1 MVKQYTDYIS
11 PSEYASL
18 LKKVKNRILIAQQHA
33 YYSANA
39 ELLRMYWD
47 VGEML
52 FASKSKDG
60 WGKKTLQRLANDLKN
75 DYSDIKGFSI
85 RNMQYMMQFYNEY
98 NKELTMCK
106 TDSIQIVQLNK
117 NTNSTEYTIA
127 QLPIAQLYKNTNS
140 AEYTIA
146 QLPAQNFNLPIVH
159 ISWTNNLILMQ
170 RVKDVKAR
178 YWYMVQCITSHWTV
192 EFLKEAIELDYYEQH
207 GALANNFQLTLPN
220 LEAEEVR
227 NSLKDPYLFDMVTF
241 TEKYDERDVELGL
254 VKHVEKFLMEMGA
267 GFAFLGRQYHIEVA
281 GDDYYLD
288 MLMYNTFMHRYMVV
302 ELKVTEFKPEY
313 VGKLNFYCS
322 AVDDILCREG
332 DNKTI
337 GLLLCKTKD
346 RIKAEYA
353 LRDINKPIGIS
364 DYKLGQA
371 LPKDLRSSLPS
382 IEEIEEE
389 LESF

>member
-1 MVKQYTDYIS
+1 MVKQNIDSIS
-11 PSEYASL
+11 SSEYASL
-18 LKKVKNRILIAQQHA
+18 LKNVKKRILIAQQHA

-52 FASKSKDG
+52 FTSKTNDG

-75 DYSDIKGFSI
+75 EYTDIKGFSI
-85 RNMQYMMQFYNEY
+85 RNMQCMMQFYNEY

-106 TDSIQIVQLNK
+106 M
-117 NTNSTEYTIA
+117 STSAIA
-127 QLPIAQLYKNTNS
+127 QLSVARLSQEINVDVQPITQPSVAQLTNS
-140 AEYTIA
+140 
-146 QLPAQNFNLPIVH
+146 NFSLPITHV
-159 ISWTNNLILMQ
+159 SWSNNLVLMQ
-170 RVKDVKAR
+170 KVKDIKAR
-178 YWYMVQCITSHWTV
+178 YWYMIQCISANWTRDY
-192 EFLKEAIELDYYEQH
+192 LKEAIELDYYKQH
-207 GALANNFQLTLPN
+207 GALANNFQLTLPKP
-220 LEAEEVR
+220 EAEEVR

-241 TEKYDERDVELGL
+241 TDKYDERDVELGL

-382 IEEIEEE
+382 LEEIEEE

>member
-1 MVKQYTDYIS
+1 MVKQNIDSIS
-11 PSEYASL
+11 SSEYASL
-18 LKKVKNRILIAQQHA
+18 LKNVKKRILIAQQHA

-52 FASKSKDG
+52 FTSKTKDG

-75 DYSDIKGFSI
+75 EYSDIKGFSI
-85 RNMQYMMQFYNEY
+85 RNMQCMMQFYNEY

-106 TDSIQIVQLNK
+106 MSTFAIAQPSVAQL
-117 NTNSTEYTIA
+117 TNSNFS
-127 QLPIAQLYKNTNS
+127 LPITH
-140 AEYTIA
+140 
-146 QLPAQNFNLPIVH
+146 V
-159 ISWTNNLILMQ
+159 SWSNNLILMQ
-170 RVKDVKAR
+170 KVKDIKAR
-178 YWYMVQCITSHWTV
+178 YWYMIQCISANWTRDY
-192 EFLKEAIELDYYEQH
+192 LKEAIELDYYKQH
-207 GALANNFQLTLPN
+207 GALANNFQLTLPKP
-220 LEAEEVR
+220 EAEEVR

-241 TEKYDERDVELGL
+241 TDKYDERDVELGL

-382 IEEIEEE
+382 LEEIEEE

>member
-1 MVKQYTDYIS
+1 
-11 PSEYASL
+11 
-18 LKKVKNRILIAQQHA
+18 
-33 YYSANA
+33 
-39 ELLRMYWD
+39 
-47 VGEML
+47 
-52 FASKSKDG
+52 
-60 WGKKTLQRLANDLKN
+60 
-75 DYSDIKGFSI
+75 
-85 RNMQYMMQFYNEY
+85 MMQFYNEY

-106 TDSIQIVQLNK
+106 MSASAIAQPSVAQLSQEFNVDVQPITQPSVAQL
-117 NTNSTEYTIA
+117 TNSNFS
-127 QLPIAQLYKNTNS
+127 LPITH
-140 AEYTIA
+140 
-146 QLPAQNFNLPIVH
+146 V
-159 ISWTNNLILMQ
+159 SWSNNLVLMQ
-170 RVKDVKAR
+170 KVKDIKAR
-178 YWYMVQCITSHWTV
+178 YWYMIQCISANWTRDY
-192 EFLKEAIELDYYEQH
+192 LKEAIELDYYKQH
-207 GALANNFQLTLPN
+207 GALANNFQLTLPKP
-220 LEAEEVR
+220 EAEEVR

-241 TEKYDERDVELGL
+241 TDKYDERDVELGL

-353 LRDINKPIGIS
+353 LRDINKPIDIS

-382 IEEIEEE
+382 LEEIEEE

>member
-1 MVKQYTDYIS
+1 MVMVKQNIDSIS
-11 PSEYASL
+11 SSEYASL
-18 LKKVKNRILIAQQHA
+18 LKNVKKRILIAQQHA

-52 FASKSKDG
+52 FTSKMKDG

-75 DYSDIKGFSI
+75 EYTDIKGFSI
-85 RNMQYMMQFYNEY
+85 RNMQCMMQFYNEY

-106 TDSIQIVQLNK
+106 MNASAIAQPSVAQLSQEINVDVQPITQPSVAQL
-117 NTNSTEYTIA
+117 TNSNFS
-127 QLPIAQLYKNTNS
+127 LPITH
-140 AEYTIA
+140 
-146 QLPAQNFNLPIVH
+146 V
-159 ISWTNNLILMQ
+159 SWSNNLVLMQ
-170 RVKDVKAR
+170 KVKDIKAR
-178 YWYMVQCITSHWTV
+178 YWYMIQCISANWTRDY
-192 EFLKEAIELDYYEQH
+192 LKEAIELDYYKQH
-207 GALANNFQLTLPN
+207 GALANNFQLTLPKP
-220 LEAEEVR
+220 EAEEVR

-241 TEKYDERDVELGL
+241 TDKYDERDVELGL

>member
-1 MVKQYTDYIS
+1 MVKQNIDSIS
-11 PSEYASL
+11 SSEYASL
-18 LKKVKNRILIAQQHA
+18 LKNVKKRILIAQQHA

-52 FASKSKDG
+52 FTSKTNDG

-75 DYSDIKGFSI
+75 EYTDIKGFSI
-85 RNMQYMMQFYNEY
+85 RNMQCMMQFYNEY

-106 TDSIQIVQLNK
+106 MSASAIAQPSVAQLSQEINVDIQPITQPSVAQL
-117 NTNSTEYTIA
+117 TNSNFS
-127 QLPIAQLYKNTNS
+127 LPITH
-140 AEYTIA
+140 
-146 QLPAQNFNLPIVH
+146 V
-159 ISWTNNLILMQ
+159 SWSNNLVLMQ
-170 RVKDVKAR
+170 KVKDIKAR
-178 YWYMVQCITSHWTV
+178 YWYMIQCISANWTRDY
-192 EFLKEAIELDYYEQH
+192 LKEAIELDYYKQH
-207 GALANNFQLTLPN
+207 GALANNFQLTLPKP
-220 LEAEEVR
+220 EAEEVR

-241 TEKYDERDVELGL
+241 TDKYDERDVELGL

-364 DYKLGQA
+364 A
-371 LPKDLRSSLPS
+371 IVR
-382 IEEIEEE
+382 
-389 LESF
+389 

>member
-1 MVKQYTDYIS
+1 MVKQYIDSIS
-11 PSEYASL
+11 SSEYASL
-18 LKKVKNRILIAQQHA
+18 LKNVKKRILRAQQHT

-52 FASKSKDG
+52 FTSKTKDG

-75 DYSDIKGFSI
+75 EYSDIKGFSI
-85 RNMQYMMQFYNEY
+85 RNMQCMMQFYNEY

-106 TDSIQIVQLNK
+106 M
-117 NTNSTEYTIA
+117 STSAIA
-127 QLPIAQLYKNTNS
+127 QLSVARLSQEINVDVQPITQPSVAQLTNS
-140 AEYTIA
+140 
-146 QLPAQNFNLPIVH
+146 NFSLPITHV
-159 ISWTNNLILMQ
+159 SWSNNLILMQ
-170 RVKDVKAR
+170 KVKDMKAR
-178 YWYMVQCITSHWTV
+178 YWYMIQCISSNWTRDY
-192 EFLKEAIELDYYEQH
+192 LKEAIELDYYKRH
-207 GALANNFQLTLPN
+207 GALANNFQLTLPKP
-220 LEAEEVR
+220 EAEEVR

-241 TEKYDERDVELGL
+241 TDKYDERDVELGL

-322 AVDDILCREG
+322 AVDDILCRKG

>member
-1 MVKQYTDYIS
+1 M
-11 PSEYASL
+11 
-18 LKKVKNRILIAQQHA
+18 
-33 YYSANA
+33 
-39 ELLRMYWD
+39 
-47 VGEML
+47 
-52 FASKSKDG
+52 
-60 WGKKTLQRLANDLKN
+60 
-75 DYSDIKGFSI
+75 
-85 RNMQYMMQFYNEY
+85 
-98 NKELTMCK
+98 
-106 TDSIQIVQLNK
+106 
-117 NTNSTEYTIA
+117 
-127 QLPIAQLYKNTNS
+127 
-140 AEYTIA
+140 
-146 QLPAQNFNLPIVH
+146 
-159 ISWTNNLILMQ
+159 
-170 RVKDVKAR
+170 
-178 YWYMVQCITSHWTV
+178 
-192 EFLKEAIELDYYEQH
+192 
-207 GALANNFQLTLPN
+207 ANNFQLTLPKP
-220 LEAEEVR
+220 EAEEVR

-241 TEKYDERDVELGL
+241 TDKYDERDVELGL

-382 IEEIEEE
+382 LEEIEEE

>member
-1 MVKQYTDYIS
+1 MVKQYMDSIS
-11 PSEYASL
+11 SSEYASL
-18 LKKVKNRILIAQQHA
+18 LKNVKKRILIAQQHA

-52 FASKSKDG
+52 FTSKMKDG

-75 DYSDIKGFSI
+75 EYTDIKGFSI
-85 RNMQYMMQFYNEY
+85 RNMQCMMQFYKEY

-106 TDSIQIVQLNK
+106 MSASAIAQPSVAHLSQEFNVDVQPITQPSVAQL
-117 NTNSTEYTIA
+117 TNSNFS
-127 QLPIAQLYKNTNS
+127 LPITH
-140 AEYTIA
+140 
-146 QLPAQNFNLPIVH
+146 V
-159 ISWTNNLILMQ
+159 SWSNNLILMQ
-170 RVKDVKAR
+170 KVKDIKAR
-178 YWYMVQCITSHWTV
+178 YWYMIQCISANWTRDY
-192 EFLKEAIELDYYEQH
+192 LKEAIELDYYKQH
-207 GALANNFQLTLPN
+207 GALANNFHLTLPKP
-220 LEAEEVR
+220 EAEEVR

-364 DYKLGQA
+364 DYKLGQV

>member
-1 MVKQYTDYIS
+1 MVMVKQNIDSIS
-11 PSEYASL
+11 SSEYASL
-18 LKKVKNRILIAQQHA
+18 LKNVKKRILIAQQHA

-52 FASKSKDG
+52 FTSKMKDG

-75 DYSDIKGFSI
+75 EYTDIKGFSI
-85 RNMQYMMQFYNEY
+85 RNMQCMMQFYNEY

-106 TDSIQIVQLNK
+106 MNASAIAQPSVAQLSQEINVDVQPITQPSVAQL
-117 NTNSTEYTIA
+117 TNSNFS
-127 QLPIAQLYKNTNS
+127 LPITH
-140 AEYTIA
+140 
-146 QLPAQNFNLPIVH
+146 V
-159 ISWTNNLILMQ
+159 SWSNNLVLMQ
-170 RVKDVKAR
+170 KVKDIKAR
-178 YWYMVQCITSHWTV
+178 YWYMIQCISANWTRDY
-192 EFLKEAIELDYYEQH
+192 LKEAIELDYYKQH
-207 GALANNFQLTLPN
+207 GALANNFQLTLPKP
-220 LEAEEVR
+220 EAEEVR

-241 TEKYDERDVELGL
+241 TDKYDERDVELGL

-337 GLLLCKTKD
+337 GLLLCKTKY

-364 DYKLGQA
+364 DYKLGQV

-389 LESF
+389 LDSF

>member
-1 MVKQYTDYIS
+1 MIKEQNKESIS
-11 PSEYASL
+11 PSEYATL
-18 LKKVKNRILIAQQHA
+18 LKNVKKRILIAQQHA

-47 VGEML
+47 VGKML
-52 FASKSKDG
+52 FESKTKDG

-75 DYSDIKGFSI
+75 EYADIKGFSI

-106 TDSIQIVQLNK
+106 T
-117 NTNSTEYTIA
+117 NSAPIT
-127 QLPIAQLYKNTNS
+127 QSPIAQLDKNTKS
-140 AEYTIA
+140 AEYAIA
-146 QLPAQNFNLPIVH
+146 KSAISQLPIQSFDLPIVH
-159 ISWTNNLILMQ
+159 VSWTNNLILMQ

-192 EFLKEAIELDYYEQH
+192 DFLKEAIELDYYKQH
-207 GALANNFQLTLPN
+207 GALANNFQLTLPKP
-220 LEAEEVR
+220 EAEEVR

-241 TEKYDERDVELGL
+241 TDKYDERDVELGL

-288 MLMYNTFMHRYMVV
+288 MLMYNTFMHRYMVI

-389 LESF
+389 LGFVDE

>member
-1 MVKQYTDYIS
+1 
-11 PSEYASL
+11 
-18 LKKVKNRILIAQQHA
+18 
-33 YYSANA
+33 
-39 ELLRMYWD
+39 
-47 VGEML
+47 
-52 FASKSKDG
+52 
-60 WGKKTLQRLANDLKN
+60 
-75 DYSDIKGFSI
+75 
-85 RNMQYMMQFYNEY
+85 MQCMMQFYNEY

-106 TDSIQIVQLNK
+106 MSASAIAQPSVAQLSQEINVDAQPITQPSVAQL
-117 NTNSTEYTIA
+117 TNSNFS
-127 QLPIAQLYKNTNS
+127 LPITH
-140 AEYTIA
+140 
-146 QLPAQNFNLPIVH
+146 V
-159 ISWTNNLILMQ
+159 SWSNNLVLMLK
-170 RVKDVKAR
+170 VKDIKAR
-178 YWYMVQCITSHWTV
+178 YWYMIQCISANWTRDY
-192 EFLKEAIELDYYEQH
+192 LKEAIELDYYKQH
-207 GALANNFQLTLPN
+207 GALANNFQLTLPKP
-220 LEAEEVR
+220 EAEEVR

-241 TEKYDERDVELGL
+241 TDKYDERDVELGL

-382 IEEIEEE
+382 LEEIEEE

>member
-1 MVKQYTDYIS
+1 MVKQNMDSIS
-11 PSEYASL
+11 SSEYASL
-18 LKKVKNRILIAQQHA
+18 LKNVKKRILIAQQHA

-52 FASKSKDG
+52 FTSKTNDG
-60 WGKKTLQRLANDLKN
+60 WGKKTLQRLANDLRN
-75 DYSDIKGFSI
+75 EYTDIKGFSI
-85 RNMQYMMQFYNEY
+85 RNMQCMMQFYNEY

-106 TDSIQIVQLNK
+106 MSASAFAQPSVAQLSQEINVDVQPITQPSVAQL
-117 NTNSTEYTIA
+117 TNSNFS
-127 QLPIAQLYKNTNS
+127 LPITH
-140 AEYTIA
+140 
-146 QLPAQNFNLPIVH
+146 V
-159 ISWTNNLILMQ
+159 SWSNNLVLMQ
-170 RVKDVKAR
+170 KVKDIKAR
-178 YWYMVQCITSHWTV
+178 YWYMIQCISANWTRDY
-192 EFLKEAIELDYYEQH
+192 LKEAIELDYYKQH
-207 GALANNFQLTLPN
+207 GALANNFQLTLPKP
-220 LEAEEVR
+220 EAEEVR

-241 TEKYDERDVELGL
+241 TDKYDERDVELGL

-337 GLLLCKTKD
+337 GFFCVKRKTV
-346 RIKAEYA
+346 
-353 LRDINKPIGIS
+353 
-364 DYKLGQA
+364 
-371 LPKDLRSSLPS
+371 
-382 IEEIEEE
+382 
-389 LESF
+389 